1 MIWLYYTLLTSLFW
15 GIGQVFIKKG
25 LTHISPLFNNILST
39 VVCLL
44 VFLPFAFING
54 INLNLINPLIVI
66 FILLIAFCYQ
76 IYYYALSK
84 GEVSL
89 TGTVMAAYPL
99 VTVVFSRIF
108 LVEKTSLFQKIAIFV
123 VLLGTIVISLPNKKN
138 NIKINSQTWFWWA
151 LASVFVVGFGD
162 FLAKVTINDIGPY
175 NYLFLL
181 PIFYLPVNL
190 VLFLIDKKGRQFPQL
205 NLQKFLPTIFGVLIL
220 QIGIIFFNLGFAHG
234 SASLVAPLSSSY
246 IVITVVLA
254 LIFLKEK
261 VTKVQLSGII
271 LTIIGIILF
280 GVS

>member
-15 GIGQVFIKKG
+15 GIGQILIKKG
-25 LTHISPLFNNILST
+25 LTNISPLINNIIST
-39 VVCLL
+39 IVCLL
-44 VFLPFAFING
+44 IFLPFAFING

-66 FILLIAFCYQ
+66 FILLIAFSYQ

-84 GEVSL
+84 GEVSS

-99 VTVVFSRIF
+99 VTVLLSRIF
-108 LVEKTSLFQKIAIFV
+108 LGEKTNLFQKLAIFMV
-123 VLLGTIVISLPNKKN
+123 ILGTVIISLPNKN
-138 NIKINSQTWFWWA
+138 NKKTSSKIWFWWA
-151 LASVFVVGFGD
+151 LANVIIIGFGD

-181 PIFYLPVNL
+181 PIFYIPVNL
-190 VLFLIDKKGRQFPQL
+190 VLFLIDKKGRQTPRFNFQ
-205 NLQKFLPTIFGVLIL
+205 QFLPTFIGVLMIE
-220 QIGIIFFNLGFAHG
+220 IGIIFFNLGFAHG
-234 SASLVAPLSSSY
+234 QASLVTPLSSSY
-246 IVITVVLA
+246 AAIAVVLA

-261 VTKVQLSGII
+261 VTKIQLSGII